1 MELRGSLS
9 FFFSLLHALT
19 KLRRKALN
27 NLVMQFRKVCNHPY
41 VFEEVEQLINPSKTT
56 DDNLWRVSGKFE
68 LLDRVLPKF
77 KAMNHRVLIFFQ
89 MTQVMDIMEDYLI
102 YRGYTY
108 LRLDGHTKTEDR
120 TEMLKSFNREDNPP
134 FIFLLSTRAGGL
146 GLNLQ
151 TADTVIIFDSDWN
164 PHQDLQAQD
173 RAHRIG
179 QTKEVRILRLIT
191 SRSIEEV
198 ILARAQYKLDMDG
211 KVIQAGKFDNKT
223 TDRERDELLR
233 SLFGTDEGVGDKD
246 AHEEILDDVELNET
260 IARSEEELEAYNEI
274 DAKRDKEL
282 EEKRRAGIEP
292 PYKSRLFT
300 EQELPKSFFKS
311 NKNDDANAGANV
323 EFGRGAR
330 VRKAI
335 RYDDGLNEDQF
346 LESIEDGTFGEYFD
360 DKELEP
366 PPKSEKKKR
375 KHNSQSYSLHE
386 RRCTGSDG
394 SFSENSRS
402 NYDADGTD
410 GMGPLQR
417 GDYVA
422 YRQSKY
428 DNSSYQRHSDA
439 TNHRGDKQ
447 ASANNSKG
455 YTSRQAYTDK

>member
-1 MELRGSLS
+1 
-9 FFFSLLHALT
+9 
-19 KLRRKALN
+19 
-27 NLVMQFRKVCNHPY
+27 MQFRKVCNHPY

-191 SRSIEEV
+191 SRSIEEAV
-198 ILARAQYKLDMDG
+198 LARAQYKLDMDG

-246 AHEEILDDVELNET
+246 AHEEILDDVELNEA

-274 DAKRDKEL
+274 DVKRNKEV
-282 EEKRRAGIEP
+282 EEKRLAGIEP
-292 PYKSRLFT
+292 PYKSRIFT
-300 EQELPKSFFKS
+300 EQELPKLFFK
-311 NKNDDANAGANV
+311 NTKNNEVKPGV
-323 EFGRGAR
+323 TMEFGRGAR
-330 VRKAI
+330 VRKVI

-346 LESIEDGTFGEYFD
+346 LESIEDGTFSGYFD
-360 DKELEP
+360 TKEPELTS
-366 PPKSEKKKR
+366 KSEKKKR
-375 KHNSQSYSLHE
+375 KYNAQGYSSYSK
-386 RRCTGSDG
+386 RRTDSEGS
-394 SFSENSRS
+394 SSENSGS
-402 NYDADGTD
+402 NNGMDIADGFSRMRRAD
-410 GMGPLQR
+410 GAVYNR
-417 GDYVA
+417 GKNEASLYTKYQDDINHKHE
-422 YRQSKY
+422 RQLSSHSNRSSHSK
-428 DNSSYQRHSDA
+428 S
-439 TNHRGDKQ
+439 G
-447 ASANNSKG
+447 SAD
-455 YTSRQAYTDK
+455 R